1 MALTQKGL
9 LVSACRKRNRSA
21 PLCRAQSAA
30 RPRADQL
37 RTPPSSKPSPPRS
50 ASSPPRLR
58 RGRWPPRTLLPS
70 PVAPASVCW
79 CFHWMWWK
87 GVAWSLVSFCICSR
101 GRSPLSSC
109 HQQSKARVPD
119 RCRIPKK
126 DAHKSG
132 YVLQRD
138 IQKLQALLRSRGLGE
153 WRTDGGSSSLS
164 EVLAGPPLAA
174 SRPRPD
180 SDRANDTS
188 LAEWMDEDSFISM
201 MTGRCS
207 FSFHPSVDTWKKQL
221 LRMTTFSAMVEK
233 WFLLVNNDIIMYQ
246 CTIKSNCN
254 TNCHWFNLFL
264 LCEICFP
271 IT

>member
-1 MALTQKGL
+1 
-9 LVSACRKRNRSA
+9 
-21 PLCRAQSAA
+21 
-30 RPRADQL
+30 
-37 RTPPSSKPSPPRS
+37 
-50 ASSPPRLR
+50 
-58 RGRWPPRTLLPS
+58 
-70 PVAPASVCW
+70 
-79 CFHWMWWK
+79 MWWK
-87 GVAWSLVSFCICSR
+87 GAAWSLVSFCICSR

-119 RCRIPKK
+119 RCRNPKK
-126 DAHKSG
+126 DAHNSG

-138 IQKLQALLRSRGLGE
+138 IQKLQALLCSRGLGE
-153 WRTDGGSSSLS
+153 CRTDGGSSSLS

-207 FSFHPSVDTWKKQL
+207 FSFHPSVDTWEKKKL

-233 WFLLVNNDIIMYQ
+233 LFLLVNNDIITYQ

-254 TNCHWFNLFL
+254 TFIGLIFFYYVKYVFQLLKNVKLNVAHLIKKTIFIECLHEETNNIFDDFLFEKYSQKNHKL
-264 LCEICFP
+264 
-271 IT
+271 